1 MAIDTYVDRYKYW
14 RYSAFR
20 WRSQLSMAQKIGLA
34 LGMAGLTG
42 LLAQVRI
49 PLWFTPVPLT
59 GQVFAVLLSGVLL
72 GAGYGS
78 LSQALYLVIGACG
91 VHWYQG
97 WAGGIS
103 YLSHTVTLGY
113 LIGFIMA
120 PLIVGGLTE
129 RYIAAR
135 RFLPQLGIMIVGAA
149 IILACGAAY
158 FSAMMHTGVGETIK
172 LAVLPFVPLDMAKA
186 AAVAAISTALLPK
199 ASYTRE
205 VDKGKYPASY

>member
-1 MAIDTYVDRYKYW
+1 MAINTYADRYRYW

-20 WRSQLSMAQKIGLA
+20 WRSQLSVAQKIGLA
-34 LGMAGLTG
+34 LVMAGLTG

-78 LSQALYLVIGACG
+78 LSQALYLGIGACG
-91 VHWYQG
+91 VPWYQG
-97 WAGGIS
+97 WQGGIG
-103 YLSHTVTLGY
+103 YLSHTATLGY
-113 LIGFIMA
+113 LIGFIAA
-120 PLIVGGLTE
+120 PLIIGGLIE

-135 RFLPQLGIMIVGAA
+135 KFLLQLGIMIVGVA
-149 IILACGAAY
+149 IIYLFGAAY
-158 FSAMMHTGVGETIK
+158 LGAMLHTGLGETIK
-172 LAVLPFVPLDMAKA
+172 LAVVPFIPLDIAKA
-186 AAVAAISTALLPK
+186 AAVAGISTALLPK

-205 VDKGKYPASY
+205 ADKEKYPASY